1 MQLTGN
7 IPVLPHLDILLNSTE
22 ISAKATLTSTGDE
35 EFVNVIII
43 KILLCR
49 AVDTVVV
56 CAVDFETGRVSNRT
70 DPARRETGFV
80 RFLAR
85 IEMREHAAV
94 ERVPFVHVRAHC

>member
-7 IPVLPHLDILLNSTE
+7 IPMLPHLDILFNTAE
-22 ISAKATLTSTGDE
+22 ISAEAALTSTRDE

-49 AVDTVVV
+49 AVDTVIV
-56 CAVDFETGRVSNRT
+56 CVVDFETGGVSNGT

-94 ERVPFVHVRAHC
+94 ECVPFVHVRAHC

>member
-7 IPVLPHLDILLNSTE
+7 IPMFTHLDILLNATE
-22 ISAKATLTSTGDE
+22 ISAEAALTASGDK
-35 EFVNVIII
+35 EFINVIII

-56 CAVDFETGRVSNRT
+56 CAVDFETGRVSNGT

-85 IEMREHAAV
+85 IEMCEHAAV